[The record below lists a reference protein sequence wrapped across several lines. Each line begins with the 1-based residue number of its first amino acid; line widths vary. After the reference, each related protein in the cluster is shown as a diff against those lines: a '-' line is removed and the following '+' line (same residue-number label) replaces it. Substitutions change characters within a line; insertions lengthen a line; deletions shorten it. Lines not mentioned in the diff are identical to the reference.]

1 MEFFQHFVQAEP
13 FAFVHG
19 LIESFPVKDP
29 HRKDRFRSESAL
41 CGSPQRAVEELDL
54 IARRPFF
61 LWHDPLGDPPQVFEA
76 PQTART
82 TWNEQLVSVR
92 LPPTEVQGKPDPD
105 PCAIHNQMFRPDLI
119 ADPSLLN
126 QISEFF
132 HELLGAFHRF
142 QRSPPKNHCPRSRKF
157 VARWRFMPGLCSASV
172 AATIL
177 RSARGDT
184 VTRAALEAD
193 LAIQR
198 ISGLNDPRA
207 HPHEPSA
214 RPHQH
219 CDPRLHAPYLARPHD
234 FPA

>member
-142 QRSPPKNHCPRSRKF
+142 QHSPPRIIAPFTQVRRQMEIYAGPLFGVGCSHYSTLRARRHRYASSLGGRSCYSTHFWLK
-157 VARWRFMPGLCSASV
+157 
-172 AATIL
+172 
-177 RSARGDT
+177 
-184 VTRAALEAD
+184 
-193 LAIQR
+193 
-198 ISGLNDPRA
+198 
-207 HPHEPSA
+207 
-214 RPHQH
+214 
-219 CDPRLHAPYLARPHD
+219 
-234 FPA
+234 